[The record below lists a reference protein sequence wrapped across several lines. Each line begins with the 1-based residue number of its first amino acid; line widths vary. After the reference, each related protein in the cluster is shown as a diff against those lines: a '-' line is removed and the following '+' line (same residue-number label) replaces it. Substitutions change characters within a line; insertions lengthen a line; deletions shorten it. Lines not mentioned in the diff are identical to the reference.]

1 MNWLIALIALI
12 FSNAAVAD
20 DWAADWLE
28 GSISSGGPTYYS
40 GATRGY
46 LSAGN
51 LSYRVR
57 NDVDYPLTIS
67 APRIKTMGCGGVDM
81 FMGGISFMDL
91 DMLVEKF
98 EQMIQNGEVI
108 AFQLAIK
115 ALSEKLGTTVEGVEA
130 ILNKINNIQLDS
142 CAMAKGAVT
151 TVFNGG
157 TASDAMGEVWSE
169 VSQGQDLSL
178 GGFKNA
184 YDRAVQMSDTNN
196 TPASTTDI
204 SREINACPA
213 VVKQSLLVEGSAL
226 DLLTSSFG
234 MSIYSEVFRGY
245 IGDIFIT
252 HDGPGSLP
260 NIQKI
265 PPCRENDVTSSDD
278 LVYGNSYA
286 RPSPTSSALVGT
298 CFQNDNSLNLLAI
311 TEGHLTDL
319 ITALK
324 DPTTPL
330 ASFDGLE
337 DWLSSAPFP
346 VYGIMQQAVTMGIE
360 QEVSL
365 ELQNMLAYAYAYQMF
380 DDMYK
385 VSSRSMRDLT
395 GSLTSSSFDETQA
408 GGDDNP
414 KCNLKPYMHIIKGY
428 EEWAKT
434 IDRQHK
440 AIRQQYL
447 VQIDAMQNRMTVLS
461 KYQSVSDKNK
471 MKILGSKQ

>member
-1 MNWLIALIALI
+1 MMRLFILLAFL
-12 FSNAAVAD
+12 FSNFATAD

-28 GSISSGGPTYYS
+28 GSISAGGPTYYS

-81 FMGGISFMDL
+81 FMGGISYMDL

-98 EQMIQNGEVI
+98 EQMIQNGEVV

-115 ALSEKLGTTVEGVEA
+115 ALSEKLGTTVEGIEA

-157 TASDAMGEVWSE
+157 SASDAMGEVWSE
-169 VSQGQDLSL
+169 VSQDQDLSL
-178 GGFKNA
+178 DGFKNA
-184 YDRAVQMSDTNN
+184 YDRAVQMNDSNN
-196 TPASTTDI
+196 TPATTTNI
-204 SREINACPA
+204 SKEINACPA
-213 VVKQSLLVEGSAL
+213 VVKQALLVEGSAL
-226 DLLTSSFG
+226 NQLSESFG
-234 MSIYSEVFRGY
+234 MLIYSEVFRGY
-245 IGDIFIT
+245 IGDIYIT
-252 HDGPGSLP
+252 HDGAGSLP

-265 PPCRENDVTSSDD
+265 PPCRENDVSSSDD

-286 RPSPTSSALVGT
+286 RPSPTTTALVGA
-298 CFQNDNSLNLLAI
+298 CFQNDNTLNLLAV
-311 TEGHLTDL
+311 TEGHINDL
-319 ITALK
+319 ISSLK
-324 DPTTPL
+324 NPSTPI
-330 ASFDGLE
+330 ASFEGLE
-337 DWLSSAPFP
+337 DWLSAAPLP
-346 VYGIMQQAVTMGIE
+346 VYGIMQQAVTMNIE
-360 QEVSL
+360 QEVSI
-365 ELQNMLAYAYAYQMF
+365 EIQNMLAYAYAYQMF

-385 VSSRSMRDLT
+385 ISSRSMKDLT
-395 GSLTSSSFDETQA
+395 GSLSSSSYDEAQA
-408 GGDDNP
+408 DGDENP
-414 KCNLKPYMHIIKGY
+414 RCNLKPYLHIIKAY

-434 IDRQHK
+434 IEKQHR

-447 VQIDAMQNRMTVLS
+447 VQIDGMQNRMSVLS
-461 KYQSVSDKNK
+461 MYQNVADKNR
-471 MKILGSKQ
+471 MKILGTKQ